1 MPYSYTCIEL
11 VASYV
16 CMLFLCNDLAITQIR
31 RWNDSGGR
39 ESFRAEDYMTVTPD
53 WAQFGHP
60 QQGFDPE
67 EVRWHRKNK
76 KKDIGGC

>member
-1 MPYSYTCIEL
+1 
-11 VASYV
+11 
-16 CMLFLCNDLAITQIR
+16 MLGSLLMYGILFPQIR
-31 RWNDSGGR
+31 RWSDSGGR
-39 ESFRAEDYMTVTPD
+39 ESFRAEDYMAVTPD